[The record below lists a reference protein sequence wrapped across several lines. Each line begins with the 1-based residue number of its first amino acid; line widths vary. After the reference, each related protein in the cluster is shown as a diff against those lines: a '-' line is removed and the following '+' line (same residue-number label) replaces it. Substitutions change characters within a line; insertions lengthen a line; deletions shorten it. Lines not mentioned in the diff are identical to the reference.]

1 MQKLKIQ
8 KLSLEDVIMML
19 IDLFLL
25 KNFLKYQ
32 EETMKNQLLKE
43 KNLFNQQLNKGGR
56 SMKELKENKITSKLN
71 GKENLK
77 LKDMKGKDVQKSK
90 SRLKKSKD
98 KISKNKL
105 KKKNGREKAEFK
117 RQKKRWKDLNL
128 KDQDKSINGELIKI
142 EKLKE
147 FKELKNLKELKL
159 SLNLL
164 GIDQFLFTKL
174 IIKV

>member
-1 MQKLKIQ
+1 
-8 KLSLEDVIMML
+8 
-19 IDLFLL
+19 
-25 KNFLKYQ
+25 
-32 EETMKNQLLKE
+32 
-43 KNLFNQQLNKGGR
+43 
-56 SMKELKENKITSKLN
+56 
-71 GKENLK
+71 
-77 LKDMKGKDVQKSK
+77 
-90 SRLKKSKD
+90 
-98 KISKNKL
+98 L